1 MNAPVEMYQFC
12 YNSYTS
18 FGIHS
23 SVIKKKEGGKKHLPP
38 KNAPFVFTSYTS
50 RVYWI
55 PSPRFYDHVSCNFLT
70 SIETSR
76 ELMRQSS
83 SAPFMPATVSTRYSI
98 W

>member
-1 MNAPVEMYQFC
+1 MEHNNRNELILIQLV
-12 YNSYTS
+12 YT
-18 FGIHS
+18 FEYPFERHKKK
-23 SVIKKKEGGKKHLPP
+23 KKKEKHLLP
-38 KNAPFVFTSYTS
+38 KNGPFVFTSYTS

-55 PSPRFYDHVSCNFLT
+55 LSPRFYDHVSCNFLT